1 MCTALHPAR
10 WLPPCRS
17 MRQDP
22 NPDKDPK
29 EKTFAGD
36 NFVRRSGD
44 FDSFQALNL
53 HAVQAGNRGQTVAM
67 MVRRRPCPV
76 PPPSQHPG
84 TLLPSP
90 RHHPSP

>member
-1 MCTALHPAR
+1 MRTAPHPAPR
-10 WLPPCRS
+10 VPARRS

-67 MVRRRPCPV
+67 MVRRPCPL
-76 PPPSQHPG
+76 PPLSTLPEHIWAVGG
-84 TLLPSP
+84 TPAN
-90 RHHPSP
+90 R